1 MQGRT
6 GIERELAGGGVGQ
19 GISSPA
25 YGKTQCG
32 TAVWSVYSGAGLR

>member
-1 MQGRT
+1 M

-25 YGKTQCG
+25 YGRAQCG
-32 TAVWSVYSGAGLR
+32 TEVWSVDSGAGLR